1 MAKLGAEY
9 DLTAVPGLTLT
20 GNTQF
25 IGERFVTDDN
35 RLSLPSYTTFDLGAR
50 YTMRIA
56 DHALTVRAA
65 VQNLTGRDYWIGSW
79 SGGDGSGLS
88 GGLGAPRT
96 FQLSTSFTF

>member
-1 MAKLGAEY
+1 
-9 DLTAVPGLTLT
+9 
-20 GNTQF
+20 
-25 IGERFVTDDN
+25 
-35 RLSLPSYTTFDLGAR
+35 
-50 YTMRIA
+50 MRIA